1 MRKITKIVSV
11 LIIGAL
17 LSALMISKIIVED
30 KPIAIFPEELK
41 NGGCLALNYHR
52 VRKERFSTRVLEAL
66 STSNEL
72 MYFSINEKEF
82 DAQMKILVENDAYF
96 ATVEE
101 ILEFQKKAEFPEKC
115 VWISFDDVDETVYDQ
130 AFPILKK
137 YDIPFSLFLIAG
149 QVGNENY
156 NNLKMSTW
164 NQIQEMVDSG
174 LATVG
179 SHTYDMHY
187 LEGEEPVF
195 FNSMNLDAFREDL
208 LLSKKTIE
216 ESLVNVEVKDF
227 AYPFGN
233 GRDDL
238 AVIIKEAGFRTSFIL
253 ANRTIDENNDPYWL
267 NRNLVDPETF
277 DNIVVEWMNH
287 YGSGL

>member
-1 MRKITKIVSV
+1 MSKIPKIVSV
-11 LIIGAL
+11 LIVGAL
-17 LSALMISKIIVED
+17 LSALMISKITTEE
-30 KPIAIFPEELK
+30 KPVTMFPEGLK

-72 MYFSINEKEF
+72 MYFSISEKEF
-82 DAQMKILVENDAYF
+82 DAQMSILVENDVYF
-96 ATVEE
+96 ATIEE
-101 ILEFQKKAEFPEKC
+101 ILEFQKMEEFPEKC

-149 QVGNENY
+149 QVGNENF

-187 LEGEEPVF
+187 LEDEEPVF
-195 FNSMNLDAFREDL
+195 FNSMNADAFREDL

-238 AVIIKEAGFRTSFIL
+238 VVIIKEAGFRTSFIL
-253 ANRTIDENNDPYWL
+253 ADRTIDENNDPYWL
-267 NRNLVDPETF
+267 NRKLVDPETF
-277 DNIVVEWMNH
+277 DDIVVEWIDH